1 MRIKAKVLWLLLLY
15 VLFALKIH
23 NLLHSTQ
30 DDVIVASPD
39 ENDGIVAFTDRGLT
53 LDMRSMGHYLYENNR
68 GMSLR
73 SGRRKPF
80 TEPLCRRR
88 DHVVYIKTHKTG
100 STTLVNLFWR
110 YRFFVS
116 FCLFCETIEKFE
128 FWGDWKGTQ
137 ECGLP
142 SWFWLVL

>member
-1 MRIKAKVLWLLLLY
+1 MRIKSKVLWLLLLY

-23 NLLHSTQ
+23 NLLHSTEE
-30 DDVIVASPD
+30 DVIVTSPD
-39 ENDGIVAFTDRGLT
+39 ENDVTVSSPDRRRAVEMTSVGQ
-53 LDMRSMGHYLYENNR
+53 YLYENNKK
-68 GMSLR
+68 MSFESR
-73 SGRRKPF
+73 TKPF

-116 FCLFCETIEKFE
+116 FCLFCKNYFV
-128 FWGDWKGTQ
+128 FSLL
-137 ECGLP
+137 GL
-142 SWFWLVL
+142 FFCKNIKE